1 MKSDY
6 SKESI
11 TEFLS
16 RKYGEDIR
24 LFPIKEGQES
34 QAYWFSRGGR
44 EYVVRIN
51 SNMEGFKKDKY
62 AYEHFRSDRV
72 PIPEVVE
79 TGNFDGTHYFCISV
93 KADGIT
99 YEDSDEETVVREYV
113 VRINSNMEG
122 FKKDKYAYEHFRSD
136 RVPIPEVVETGNFDG
151 THYFCISVKAD
162 GITYED
168 SDEETVVRLLGDIT
182 DVTEAISRTDIS
194 GTSGCGVFD
203 SDTGNAPFYS
213 WREYLAEVFER
224 DWTAVSRSYVNLS
237 LIDELLAAYREL
249 ISYCP
254 EERALFHGDFG
265 SNNVI
270 VGKKSRI
277 SGVIDWDCAAYGDFL
292 YDIATAYF
300 WRTWLMC
307 MEKTAAYW
315 ERKYSHLPRY
325 TERILCYELRIGLT
339 EIYENAVENDTE
351 TTEWLQN
358 RCREILREYR
368 QRKA

>member
-51 SNMEGFKKDKY
+51 SNMESFKKDKY

-79 TGNFDGTHYFCISV
+79 TGS
-93 KADGIT
+93 
-99 YEDSDEETVVREYV
+99 
-113 VRINSNMEG
+113 
-122 FKKDKYAYEHFRSD
+122 
-136 RVPIPEVVETGNFDG
+136 FDG

-182 DVTEAISRTDIS
+182 DVTEPIYQALPAAACLTAI
-194 GTSGCGVFD
+194 
-203 SDTGNAPFYS
+203 
-213 WREYLAEVFER
+213 RETLRF
-224 DWTAVSRSYVNLS
+224 TA
-237 LIDELLAAYREL
+237 
-249 ISYCP
+249 
-254 EERALFHGDFG
+254 G
-265 SNNVI
+265 
-270 VGKKSRI
+270 
-277 SGVIDWDCAAYGDFL
+277 
-292 YDIATAYF
+292 
-300 WRTWLMC
+300 
-307 MEKTAAYW
+307 
-315 ERKYSHLPRY
+315 
-325 TERILCYELRIGLT
+325 
-339 EIYENAVENDTE
+339 EN
-351 TTEWLQN
+351 
-358 RCREILREYR
+358 ILRRYSRETGR
-368 QRKA
+368 R

>member
-34 QAYWFSRGGR
+34 QAYWFSRGG
-44 EYVVRIN
+44 
-51 SNMEGFKKDKY
+51 
-62 AYEHFRSDRV
+62 
-72 PIPEVVE
+72 
-79 TGNFDGTHYFCISV
+79 
-93 KADGIT
+93 
-99 YEDSDEETVVREYV
+99 REYV

-277 SGVIDWDCAAYGDFL
+277 SGVIDWDCAACGDFL

>member
-34 QAYWFSRGGR
+34 QAYWFSRGG
-44 EYVVRIN
+44 
-51 SNMEGFKKDKY
+51 
-62 AYEHFRSDRV
+62 
-72 PIPEVVE
+72 
-79 TGNFDGTHYFCISV
+79 
-93 KADGIT
+93 
-99 YEDSDEETVVREYV
+99 REYV

-270 VGKKSRI
+270 VGKKIEDKWRYRLGLRGLRGLSLRHRDRVFLADMAHVHGKNC
-277 SGVIDWDCAAYGDFL
+277 GVLG
-292 YDIATAYF
+292 
-300 WRTWLMC
+300 
-307 MEKTAAYW
+307 EK
-315 ERKYSHLPRY
+315 
-325 TERILCYELRIGLT
+325 ILSPA
-339 EIYENAVENDTE
+339 EIYRANFM
-351 TTEWLQN
+351 L
-358 RCREILREYR
+358 
-368 QRKA
+368 

>member
-99 YEDSDEETVVREYV
+99 YEDSDEETVVR
-113 VRINSNMEG
+113 
-122 FKKDKYAYEHFRSD
+122 
-136 RVPIPEVVETGNFDG
+136 
-151 THYFCISVKAD
+151 
-162 GITYED
+162 
-168 SDEETVVRLLGDIT
+168 LLGDIPAAACLT
-182 DVTEAISRTDIS
+182 AI
-194 GTSGCGVFD
+194 
-203 SDTGNAPFYS
+203 
-213 WREYLAEVFER
+213 RETLRF
-224 DWTAVSRSYVNLS
+224 TA
-237 LIDELLAAYREL
+237 
-249 ISYCP
+249 
-254 EERALFHGDFG
+254 G
-265 SNNVI
+265 
-270 VGKKSRI
+270 
-277 SGVIDWDCAAYGDFL
+277 
-292 YDIATAYF
+292 
-300 WRTWLMC
+300 
-307 MEKTAAYW
+307 
-315 ERKYSHLPRY
+315 
-325 TERILCYELRIGLT
+325 
-339 EIYENAVENDTE
+339 EN
-351 TTEWLQN
+351 
-358 RCREILREYR
+358 ILRRYSRETGR
-368 QRKA
+368 R

>member
-99 YEDSDEETVVREYV
+99 YEDSDEETVVR
-113 VRINSNMEG
+113 
-122 FKKDKYAYEHFRSD
+122 
-136 RVPIPEVVETGNFDG
+136 
-151 THYFCISVKAD
+151 
-162 GITYED
+162 
-168 SDEETVVRLLGDIT
+168 LLGDIT
-182 DVTEAISRTDIS
+182 D
-194 GTSGCGVFD
+194 G
-203 SDTGNAPFYS
+203 
-213 WREYLAEVFER
+213 
-224 DWTAVSRSYVNLS
+224 
-237 LIDELLAAYREL
+237 AAYLRHDQRRGPAFVFQGRGYGIL
-249 ISYCP
+249 
-254 EERALFHGDFG
+254 
-265 SNNVI
+265 
-270 VGKKSRI
+270 
-277 SGVIDWDCAAYGDFL
+277 SGRSVHW
-292 YDIATAYF
+292 
-300 WRTWLMC
+300 
-307 MEKTAAYW
+307 
-315 ERKYSHLPRY
+315 P
-325 TERILCYELRIGLT
+325 
-339 EIYENAVENDTE
+339 
-351 TTEWLQN
+351 
-358 RCREILREYR
+358 
-368 QRKA
+368 

>member
-99 YEDSDEETVVREYV
+99 YEDSDEETVVR
-113 VRINSNMEG
+113 
-122 FKKDKYAYEHFRSD
+122 
-136 RVPIPEVVETGNFDG
+136 
-151 THYFCISVKAD
+151 
-162 GITYED
+162 
-168 SDEETVVRLLGDIT
+168 LLGDFT

-203 SDTGNAPFYS
+203 SDTGNAPFS
-213 WREYLAEVFER
+213 VATRFRRKNPTCFAE
-224 DWTAVSRSYVNLS
+224 
-237 LIDELLAAYREL
+237 
-249 ISYCP
+249 
-254 EERALFHGDFG
+254 
-265 SNNVI
+265 
-270 VGKKSRI
+270 KSD
-277 SGVIDWDCAAYGDFL
+277 V
-292 YDIATAYF
+292 
-300 WRTWLMC
+300 
-307 MEKTAAYW
+307 
-315 ERKYSHLPRY
+315 
-325 TERILCYELRIGLT
+325 LRPAKI
-339 EIYENAVENDTE
+339 
-351 TTEWLQN
+351 
-358 RCREILREYR
+358 
-368 QRKA
+368 